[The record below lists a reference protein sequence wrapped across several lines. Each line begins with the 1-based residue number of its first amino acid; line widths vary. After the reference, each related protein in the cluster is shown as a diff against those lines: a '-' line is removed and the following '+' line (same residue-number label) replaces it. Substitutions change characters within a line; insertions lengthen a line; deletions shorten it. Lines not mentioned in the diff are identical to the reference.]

1 MEANEKA
8 NGNALKRNTVYVRG
22 LESGRTLAMTHR
34 TKLDLDFRVL
44 EEQLMQGKEVLARNK
59 KESIRL
65 NKEISKVKRELAET
79 VQPAYD
85 DARNKMMRMANK
97 REEARKRMEGLY
109 AKQGPGKQFKTKK
122 KHDGHMRSQIGK
134 LTTAMSEKEELLNKK
149 QTKLSSLCK
158 SLAVEGKEAEDKRK
172 KLKEK

>member
-1 MEANEKA
+1 M
-8 NGNALKRNTVYVRG
+8 RG
-22 LESGRTLAMTHR
+22 LKCGRTLAMTHR
-34 TKLDLDFRVL
+34 TKLDLDCKEL
-44 EEQLMQGKEVLARNK
+44 EEQFMQGKEVLVSNK
-59 KESIRL
+59 KESVRL
-65 NKEISKVKRELAET
+65 NKEIGKVKRELAET
-79 VQPAYD
+79 VQLAYD